1 MLAGRF
7 QVKTIRCK
15 HLYSQVLEESM
26 YLKLNSGLRS
36 NTISSKVLK
45 VLFMCMC
52 VCPHGIHMCH
62 MLTVPMEARK
72 WHQIPQELKLH
83 RVVSLHVDC
92 RN

>member
-15 HLYSQVLEESM
+15 HLYSQVLEETM

-52 VCPHGIHMCH
+52 VCPHGIHVCH
-62 MLTVPMEARK
+62 MRTVPWRPENGIRSPRTEVT
-72 WHQIPQELKLH
+72 QG
-83 RVVSLHVDC
+83 C
-92 RN
+92 